1 MPTPAPHPRD
11 DTASTGSPDAVD
23 RAVALV
29 RAAEPRCGT
38 TVVVAVDGPSGAGKS
53 TFADALAA
61 RLDGP
66 QVVHMDDLY
75 PGWDGLGQ
83 AVPRLHDQVLA
94 PLARGERA
102 AYQRYDWD
110 RGAYAEWHEVPAA
123 PVLVL
128 EGVACGARPCAP
140 YLSALVWV
148 EAAPGVRFTRGM
160 DRDGDAYRPH
170 WERWARQEEAHF
182 AADGTRGRADLL
194 VETNPPRAG
203 A

>member
-1 MPTPAPHPRD
+1 MPTPARRRQD
-11 DTASTGSPDAVD
+11 ATASALE
-23 RAVALV
+23 RAVTLV
-29 RAAEPRCGT
+29 RAADPRCGT

-53 TFADALAA
+53 SFATALAG
-61 RLDGP
+61 RLGDP
-66 QVVHMDDLY
+66 QVIRMDDLY
-75 PGWDGLGQ
+75 PGWDGLAA

-123 PVLVL
+123 PLLVL
-128 EGVACGARPCAP
+128 EGVACGARACAP
-140 YLSALVWV
+140 YLSVLVWL
-148 EAAPGVRFTRGM
+148 EAARDVRFARGM
-160 DRDGDAYRPH
+160 DRDGEAYRPH

-182 AADGTRGRADLL
+182 AQEGTRGRADL
-194 VETNPPRAG
+194 VVVTDPPGLG